1 MESRYATVRRLLND
15 EHFINEIGGFSGP
28 QLAKR
33 AGVEY
38 RWLQKIKTGDSK
50 RPDSELID
58 VLYGF
63 LMNARRVA

>member
-15 EHFINEIGGFSGP
+15 EDFIKDIGGFSGP

-38 RWLQKIKTGDSK
+38 RWMQKVKTGDSK

-58 VLYGF
+58 VLYNF
-63 LMNARRVA
+63 LISAKRAA